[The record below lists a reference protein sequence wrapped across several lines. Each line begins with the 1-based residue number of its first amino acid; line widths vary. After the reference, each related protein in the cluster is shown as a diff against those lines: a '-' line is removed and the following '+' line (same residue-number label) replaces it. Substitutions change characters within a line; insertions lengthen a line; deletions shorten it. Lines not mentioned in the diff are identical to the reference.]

1 MRQVGHAELVVC
13 ISFQVRR
20 LSASL
25 RKQLTSSDRDK
36 REQAEQVVATTIIDK
51 ALSSYEILSNA
62 PLSTNRDLFSAA
74 AYGRGAGRAPMIED
88 DEPSVW

>member
-1 MRQVGHAELVVC
+1 MRQVGHAELVVR

-25 RKQLTSSDRDK
+25 RKQLTSSDRNK

-51 ALSSYEILSNA
+51 ALSSYEILSKA
-62 PLSTNRDLFSAA
+62 PLSPNSDLFSAA
-74 AYGRGAGRAPMIED
+74 AYGRGAGCAPMIED
-88 DEPSVW
+88 DGPS

>member
-1 MRQVGHAELVVC
+1 MVR

-25 RKQLTSSDRDK
+25 RKQLNSSDRDK
-36 REQAEQVVATTIIDK
+36 REQAEQVVAATIIDK

-62 PLSTNRDLFSAA
+62 PVCHPAAICSALQRT
-74 AYGRGAGRAPMIED
+74 GKGPGVHR
-88 DEPSVW
+88 